1 MNLLVLGAT
10 GGIGRA
16 IVEQAI
22 ARGDNVT
29 ALVRNPRKI
38 TTSHD
43 RLRVV
48 EGSALEPAHVARAL
62 SGADAVLSTLGHT
75 DLGPSTV
82 VTDAARV
89 LSAAMK
95 PSGVRR
101 LVVVSTTLVL
111 PGGGVLANL
120 PKWITRHALAD
131 SRAMEELVANTDLDW
146 TALRLVR
153 LTNGALE
160 PYRTFD
166 GPASVFEHLSR
177 ASAAACMLDAVRDET
192 LARRSIGVKAVS
204 RAA

>member
-48 EGSALEPAHVARAL
+48 EGSPLEPAHVARAL

-131 SRAMEELVANTDLDW
+131 SRAMEELVATTDLDW